1 MKFLHIVGSAFVLSA
16 LACGGDAASD
26 SGSVAAADK
35 GTASSKIASPA
46 ASSSASTTPEEVIQE
61 QVVVLNDIAKQVES
75 IDSKDDV
82 EAAKPKLRAL
92 ADDLKAARD
101 RWEGLLA
108 DGVSQED
115 LDAAI
120 KDSKA
125 LMKAGTRIED
135 AFKELAT
142 NPSLLTSLPALVSE
156 FGDIY
161 KTN

>member
-1 MKFLHIVGSAFVLSA
+1 MKSLRIVGSALVLSA
-16 LACGGDAASD
+16 LACGGDATTD
-26 SGSVAAADK
+26 SGSDAAADTGAAG
-35 GTASSKIASPA
+35 GTDTSPA
-46 ASSSASTTPEEVIQE
+46 TSSSTTPDEVVQE
-61 QVVVLNDIAKQVES
+61 QVDVLNDIAKQVES

-82 EAAKPKLRAL
+82 EAAKPKLREL

-115 LDAAI
+115 LDAAVE
-120 KDSKA
+120 DSKA

-142 NPSLLTSLPALVSE
+142 NPSLLTSLPSLVSE

-161 KTN
+161 KTK